1 MIAMKNSIPI
11 LPKSV
16 ALELTYRCNHHCLF
30 CSCPWYAPNSSYPL
44 GKELSTTQWKWVIEK
59 LYDYGVKTFS
69 LSGGEALLREDLHEI
84 IRHIRTIGNQRK
96 IDYPIILI
104 SNGRL
109 MNEGHLKYFKE
120 MNVHLS
126 MSLPGYLSFEE
137 HTGVDNAD
145 YVLECFSKAKE
156 IGLEGGVI

>member
-1 MIAMKNSIPI
+1 MKNSIPI

-30 CSCPWYAPNSSYPL
+30 CSCPWYAPISSYPF

-109 MNEGHLKYFKE
+109 MNEEQCVLRA
-120 MNVHLS
+120 N
-126 MSLPGYLSFEE
+126 
-137 HTGVDNAD
+137 TGA
-145 YVLECFSKAKE
+145 
-156 IGLEGGVI
+156 